1 MSIVMETINTTT
13 PVSFTATAIAELKR
27 LFALQPADKYL
38 RVGAKGGGCSGLT
51 YVLDFDVQEANDQIF
66 EIEGIPCVMD
76 HSQGMYLFGM
86 EIDWDNGLNNRGF
99 TFSNPN
105 ASKTCGCGTSFAV

>member
-13 PVSFTATAIAELKR
+13 PVSFTSTAITELKR
-27 LFALQPADKYL
+27 LWALQAAGKCL

-51 YVLDFDVQEANDQIF
+51 YVLDFDEQTANDECF

-76 HSQGMYLFGM
+76 KSQGMYLFGM

>member
-1 MSIVMETINTTT
+1 METMNLT
-13 PVSFTATAIAELKR
+13 PVSFTAGAVSEIKR
-27 LFALQPADKYL
+27 LYTQQQEGKFL

-51 YVLDFDVQEANDQIF
+51 YVLDFDEQGPNDELF
-66 EIEGIPCVMD
+66 EIDGIQCIMD
-76 HSQGMYLFGM
+76 KGQGMYLMGM
-86 EIDWDNGLNNRGF
+86 QIDWDNGLNNRGF

>member
-1 MSIVMETINTTT
+1 METINAT
-13 PVSFTATAIAELKR
+13 PVSFTASAITEIKR
-27 LFALQPADKYL
+27 LYTQQPEGKYL

-51 YVLDFDVQEANDQIF
+51 YVLDFDTKDVNDDLF
-66 EIEGIPCVMD
+66 ETGGIQCIMD
-76 HSQGMYLFGM
+76 KGQGMYLLGM
-86 EIDWDNGLNNRGF
+86 EINWDNGLNNRGF

>member
-1 MSIVMETINTTT
+1 METLSIL
-13 PVSFTATAIAELKR
+13 PVTFSESAITELKR
-27 LFALQPADKYL
+27 IYQQQPEGKFL

-51 YVLDFDVQEANDQIF
+51 YVLEFDEKKENDEFF
-66 EIEGIPCVMD
+66 EIEGITCIMD
-76 HSQGMYLFGM
+76 KSHGMYLHGM
-86 EIDWDNGLNNRGF
+86 EIHWDNGLNNRGF

>member
-1 MSIVMETINTTT
+1 METLSIL
-13 PVSFTATAIAELKR
+13 PVTFSESAITELKR
-27 LFALQPADKYL
+27 IYFQQPEGKFL

-51 YVLDFDVQEANDQIF
+51 YVLEFDEKKENDEVF
-66 EIEGIPCVMD
+66 EMEGINCIMD
-76 HSQGMYLFGM
+76 KSHGMYLHGM
-86 EIDWDNGLNNRGF
+86 QIDWDNGLNNRGF

>member
-1 MSIVMETINTTT
+1 MQSTAPVTFT
-13 PVSFTATAIAELKR
+13 PSAIDELKR
-27 LFALQPADKYL
+27 LLLQQPQGRVL

-51 YVLDFDVQEANDQIF
+51 YVLDFDTPRATDQQF
-66 EIEGIPCVMD
+66 EVEGIPCVMD
-76 HSQGMYLFGM
+76 PAHALYLTGM
-86 EIDWDNGLNNRGF
+86 EIHWENGLNNRGF

>member
-1 MSIVMETINTTT
+1 MDTLSIL
-13 PVSFTATAIAELKR
+13 PVTFSESAITELKR
-27 LFALQPADKYL
+27 IYLQQPEGKFL

-51 YVLDFDVQEANDQIF
+51 YVLEFDEKKENDEVF
-66 EIEGIPCVMD
+66 EMDGITCIMD
-76 HSQGMYLFGM
+76 KSHGMYLHGM
-86 EIDWDNGLNNRGF
+86 QIDWDNGLNNRGF

>member
-1 MSIVMETINTTT
+1 MESTAIL
-13 PVSFTATAIAELKR
+13 PVSFTSDAIAELKR
-27 LFALQPADKYL
+27 IYQHEGAEKFL

-51 YVLDFDVQEANDQIF
+51 YVLEFDVKKENDELF
-66 EIEGIPCVMD
+66 DVDGLPCVMD
-76 HSQGMYLFGM
+76 KGHGLYLMGM
-86 EIDWDNGLNNRGF
+86 EIHWENGLNNRGF

>member
-1 MSIVMETINTTT
+1 METFTQI
-13 PVSFTATAIAELKR
+13 PVSFTASAIAEIKR
-27 LFALQPADKYL
+27 LYQQQPANRYL

-51 YVLDFDVQEANDQIF
+51 YVLDFDERKEQDETFDIA
-66 EIEGIPCVMD
+66 GIPCVMEKS
-76 HSQGMYLFGM
+76 HGLYLMGM
-86 EIDWDNGLNNRGF
+86 EIDWDNGLSNRGF

>member
-1 MSIVMETINTTT
+1 METINAT
-13 PVSFTATAIAELKR
+13 PVSFTESAITEIKR
-27 LFALQPADKYL
+27 LYTQQPQGKYL

-51 YVLDFDVQEANDQIF
+51 YVLDFDTKDVNDELFETGGVQCI
-66 EIEGIPCVMD
+66 MD
-76 HSQGMYLFGM
+76 KGQGMYLLGM
-86 EIDWDNGLNNRGF
+86 EINWDNGLNNRGF

>member
-1 MSIVMETINTTT
+1 METINAT
-13 PVSFTATAIAELKR
+13 PVNFTESAITEIKR
-27 LFALQPADKYL
+27 LYTQQPQGKYL

-51 YVLDFDVQEANDQIF
+51 YVLDFDTKDVNDELFETGGVQCI
-66 EIEGIPCVMD
+66 MD
-76 HSQGMYLFGM
+76 KGQGMYLLGM
-86 EIDWDNGLNNRGF
+86 EINWDNGLNNRGF

>member
-1 MSIVMETINTTT
+1 MEIMNAA
-13 PVSFTATAIAELKR
+13 PVTFTDGAVSEIKR
-27 LFALQPADKYL
+27 LYTVQPEGKYL

-51 YVLDFDVQEANDQIF
+51 YVLDFDEQTENDELFEVNGVQCI
-66 EIEGIPCVMD
+66 MD
-76 HSQGMYLFGM
+76 KSHGLYLMGM

>member
-1 MSIVMETINTTT
+1 METINAT
-13 PVSFTATAIAELKR
+13 PVSFTESAITEIKR
-27 LFALQPADKYL
+27 LYTQQPEGKYL

-51 YVLDFDVQEANDQIF
+51 YVLDFDTKDVNDELFETGGVQCI
-66 EIEGIPCVMD
+66 MD
-76 HSQGMYLFGM
+76 KGQGTYLLGM
-86 EIDWDNGLNNRGF
+86 EINWDNGLNNRGF